1 MTEPTAHALNTV
13 AQYTLETEIKR
24 LHELR
29 LHIDELKRVEKL
41 IEADI
46 MSQARDVVAAHLAD
60 APYGAGTVTLL
71 VNDFKAKVVV
81 SKKVTYDQEGLAAI
95 RQQLTNN
102 GEDADEYISV
112 KYDVSESAFKGWPS
126 SLKAMFEPYRTVEPS
141 KPTIKIEV

>member
-1 MTEPTAHALNTV
+1 MTEPIAP
-13 AQYTLETEIKR
+13 TLETEIKR

-46 MSQARDVVAAHLAD
+46 MSQARDLVATQLAD
-60 APYGAGTVTLL
+60 SPYGAGTVTLL
-71 VNDFKAKVVV
+71 VNGFKAKVVV
-81 SKKVTYDQEGLAAI
+81 SKKVTYDQEGLAVI
-95 RQQLTNN
+95 RQQLVAN
-102 GEDADEYISV
+102 GEDADEYIGV
-112 KYDVSESAFKGWPS
+112 KYDVSEAAYKGWPS

>member
-1 MTEPTAHALNTV
+1 MTEP
-13 AQYTLETEIKR
+13 TLETEIKR

-46 MSQARDVVAAHLAD
+46 MSQARDVVAAQLAD
-60 APYGAGTVTLL
+60 APYGAGTVTLP
-71 VNDFKAKVVV
+71 VEGFKAKVVV

-102 GEDADEYISV
+102 GEDADEYIGV
-112 KYDVSESAFKGWPS
+112 KYDVSEAAYKGWPS